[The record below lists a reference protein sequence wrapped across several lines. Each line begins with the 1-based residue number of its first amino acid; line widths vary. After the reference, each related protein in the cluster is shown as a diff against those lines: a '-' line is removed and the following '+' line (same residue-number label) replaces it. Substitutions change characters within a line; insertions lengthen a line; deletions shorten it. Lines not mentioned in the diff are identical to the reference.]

1 MLAIGS
7 APPRKHVGTP
17 PTSAVLR
24 GSVCRPD
31 DGHSHSTAARTA
43 EKQSHLHGR
52 FQMINSNRTVYA
64 LLRTRAGGNALHA
77 LGWLLLSRQH
87 HSGARGVY
95 TRIYIYIHV
104 GVRLAVFLAV
114 KHQAQMHASKPT
126 AP

>member
-52 FQMINSNRTVYA
+52 FQMINSNRTVCFA
-64 LLRTRAGGNALHA
+64 EDTGG
-77 LGWLLLSRQH
+77 RQRV
-87 HSGARGVY
+87 ARN
-95 TRIYIYIHV
+95 RM
-104 GVRLAVFLAV
+104 AVAV
-114 KHQAQMHASKPT
+114 KA
-126 AP
+126 APLESAWRVHT

>member
-52 FQMINSNRTVYA
+52 FQTINSNRTVCFA
-64 LLRTRAGGNALHA
+64 EDTGG
-77 LGWLLLSRQH
+77 RQH
-87 HSGARGVY
+87 VARKS
-95 TRIYIYIHV
+95 V
-104 GVRLAVFLAV
+104 GAV
-114 KHQAQMHASKPT
+114 KA
-126 AP
+126 APLGSA